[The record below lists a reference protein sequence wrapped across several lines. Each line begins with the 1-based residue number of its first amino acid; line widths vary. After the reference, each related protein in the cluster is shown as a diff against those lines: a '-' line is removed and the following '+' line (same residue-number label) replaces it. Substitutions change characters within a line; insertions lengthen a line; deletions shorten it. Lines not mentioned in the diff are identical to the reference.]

1 MYHVTGTLLTVIF
14 LYSLSYFFYLNKIF
28 SLQFHRRLWNTVLAG
43 SFLTAAAGGL
53 ILALQITYKWDV
65 TFIKSILRWHV
76 EFGIALAATGL
87 MHLTWHYSYFKDL
100 FGKKE
105 TTTPEPTGLTSRS
118 RTDISIN
125 LFNVG
130 FVSSSFQLLLL
141 REIMNIS
148 GGYELIAGTFLG
160 SWLIASA
167 AGSAMAIK
175 SSLNKVPKINLLF
188 FSGPVVS
195 VFLLMM
201 LARLFLNPGETP
213 SYLASIIFTFSVL
226 LPFCF
231 ISGFTFIKLV
241 SEAAGVKDLTAGRS
255 FAVETAGGIVAGILI
270 SFISLAS
277 LNTYQTIILI
287 TVFGLTYTITSHFSL
302 KRRSLMLFRI
312 FVLVISSVIILSAPD
327 RLFRQ
332 FLLRGVT
339 VSGSVDTPYGNI
351 TKGVYGE
358 EESIY
363 YDHRLLYYSDDMIE
377 REEDIH
383 YPMLQLDDPEN
394 VLLISGSLNPHLA
407 EINKYKAAKVVYVE
421 RDPALINA
429 ERIMDSLLIP
439 EIIVENKDAY
449 TYIKDTDEKFDA
461 VILLLPPPSSL
472 LLNRFYTFELFK
484 DVKNVI
490 KPGGVFSCAPGIN
503 PDYLNKESVY
513 FFSSVYNSLKTA
525 FNYVVPVSGNKL
537 YLIASD
543 SKISTSFCD
552 LAERKKIVNLYVG
565 PDYLADDLIAL
576 KTDQIMSAI
585 DETVKLNHILTPV
598 ATFYFQAYNLSKN
611 INEKIPSFILLA
623 ILFILP
629 MLTVRRSNLLM
640 YFSSSA
646 LAGYEI
652 ILLLILQSAVGNMY
666 QVTGLI
672 LAGLMSGLAVGS
684 GLRIPVLENLT
695 FRVKS
700 WLLVICYLAMYFAIK
715 IIITADDKVVVTGA
729 LILSGFIP
737 AAVTGNLFRE
747 FTGTGPGTSTTSSV
761 YSADLAGSAIG
772 CIVFSGFAVP
782 IIGMRPS
789 LLLFPVLILAG
800 YLFTLFTRK

>member
-1 MYHVTGTLLTVIF
+1 MYHVTGTLLTVVF
-14 LYSLSYFFYLNKIF
+14 LYSLSYFFYHNNIY
-28 SLQFHRRLWNTVLAG
+28 SLQFHRRLWNTVLAAT
-43 SFLTAAAGGL
+43 FIIAAAGGL

-65 TFIKSILRWHV
+65 PFIKSILRWHV
-76 EFGIALAATGL
+76 EFGIALAVTGL
-87 MHLTWHYSYFKDL
+87 IHFTWHYSYFKDM
-100 FGKKE
+100 FKKKE
-105 TTTPEPTGLTSRS
+105 ATTPEPIELTSRS
-118 RTDISIN
+118 RADISIN
-125 LFNVG
+125 LFTVG
-130 FVSSSFQLLLL
+130 FVSSAIQLLLL

-148 GGYELIAGTFLG
+148 GGYELIAGSFLG

-167 AGSAMAIK
+167 AGAAMALK
-175 SSLNKVPKINLLF
+175 SNLNNVLKINLLF
-188 FSGPVVS
+188 FLGPVVS
-195 VFLLMM
+195 IFLLMM
-201 LARLFLNPGETP
+201 LTRLFLNPGETP
-213 SYLASIIFTFSVL
+213 SYLASIIFTFCVL

-241 SEAAGVKDLTAGRS
+241 SEADGVKDLTAGKS
-255 FAVETAGGIVAGILI
+255 FAVETAGGILAGILI
-270 SFISLAS
+270 SFISIAS

-287 TVFGLTYTITSHFSL
+287 VIFGLTYTVTSQLSL
-302 KRRSLMLFRI
+302 NRRNLMIFRI
-312 FVLVISSVIILSAPD
+312 SVLVISSLIIISAPD
-327 RLFRQ
+327 RMFRQ

-339 VSGSVDTPYGNI
+339 VSSSVDTPYGNI

-394 VLLISGSLNPHLA
+394 ILLISGSLNPHLA
-407 EINKYKAAKVVYVE
+407 EINKYKADKVVYVE
-421 RDPALINA
+421 RDPALIKT
-429 ERIMDSLLIP
+429 ERIADTLLIP
-439 EIIVENKDAY
+439 DIIIENKDAY

-472 LLNRFYTFELFK
+472 LLNRFYTYEFFN
-484 DVKNVI
+484 DVKSVI

-513 FFSSVYNSLKTA
+513 FFSSVYNSLKTV
-525 FNYVVPVSGNKL
+525 FSHVRPVSGNKL

-543 SKISTSFCD
+543 SEISISFCE
-552 LAERKKIVNLYVG
+552 LAEKKNINNLYVG

-598 ATFYFQAYNLSKN
+598 GTFYFQAYNLSKS

-629 MLTVRRSNLLM
+629 LLTVRRSNLLM

-672 LAGLMSGLAVGS
+672 LAGLMSGLAFGS
-684 GLRIPVLENLT
+684 GLRIPVLEKLT

-700 WLLVICYLAMYFAIK
+700 WLLIICYLAMYFAIK
-715 IIITADDKVVVTGA
+715 IIIISDDKVIVTGA

-737 AAVTGNLFRE
+737 AAFTGSLFRE
-747 FTGTGPGTSTTSSV
+747 FTRNGSGSSNASAV

-772 CIVFSGFAVP
+772 CIIFSGFAVP
-782 IIGMRPS
+782 FIGMRSS
-789 LLLFPVLILAG
+789 LLFFPILILAG
-800 YLFTLFTRK
+800 YLFTLYARK

>member
-1 MYHVTGTLLTVIF
+1 MWNTLLAV
-14 LYSLSYFFYLNKIF
+14 
-28 SLQFHRRLWNTVLAG
+28 

-53 ILALQITYKWDV
+53 ILALQITYKWNV
-65 TFIKSILRWHV
+65 PFIKSVLRWHV

-87 MHLTWHYSYFKDL
+87 MHLTWHYSYFRDL
-100 FGKKE
+100 FEKKE
-105 TTTPEPTGLTSRS
+105 ATTPEPIEQTSRS
-118 RTDISIN
+118 RADISIN

-130 FVSSSFQLLLL
+130 FVSSAIQLLLL
-141 REIMNIS
+141 REVMNIS

-175 SSLNKVPKINLLF
+175 SNLKNVLKINLLF
-188 FSGPVVS
+188 FLGPVVS
-195 VFLLMM
+195 VFLLIM
-201 LARLFLNPGETP
+201 LSRLFLNPGETP
-213 SYLASIIFTFSVL
+213 SYLASIIFTISIL

-241 SEAAGVKDLTAGRS
+241 SEAAVVRDLTAGRS
-255 FAVETAGGIVAGILI
+255 FAVETAGGIIAGILI
-270 SFISLAS
+270 SFISIAS

-287 TVFGLTYTITSHFSL
+287 TIFGLTYTVTSQLSL
-302 KRRSLMLFRI
+302 NKRKLMLFRI
-312 FVLVISSVIILSAPD
+312 SVLAISSLIIISAPD
-327 RLFRQ
+327 RMFRQ

-339 VSGSVDTPYGNI
+339 VSSSVDTPYGNI
-351 TKGVYGE
+351 TKGVYGG

-407 EINKYKAAKVVYVE
+407 EINKYQAGRVVYVE
-421 RDPALINA
+421 RDPALI
-429 ERIMDSLLIP
+429 RIEEIADSLLIP
-439 EIIVENKDAY
+439 EIIIENKDAY
-449 TYIKDTDEKFDA
+449 TYIKETDIKFDA

-472 LLNRFYTFELFK
+472 LLNRFYTFEFFN

-513 FFSSVYNSLKTA
+513 FFSSVYNSLKTV
-525 FNYVVPVSGNKL
+525 FNYVMPVSGNKL

-543 SKISTSFCD
+543 SKISTSFCE
-552 LAERKKIVNLYVG
+552 LTERKKIDNLYVG

-585 DETVKLNHILTPV
+585 DEEVKPNHILAPV
-598 ATFYFQAYNLSKN
+598 ATFYFQAYNLSKS

-623 ILFILP
+623 LLFILP
-629 MLTVRRSNLLM
+629 LLTVRKSNLLM

-684 GLRIPVLENLT
+684 GLRLPVLENLT
-695 FRVKS
+695 FRIKS
-700 WLLVICYLAMYFAIK
+700 WLLIICYLAMYFAIK
-715 IIITADDKVVVTGA
+715 IIITSDDKVIVTGA

-737 AAVTGNLFRE
+737 AVVTGNLFRE
-747 FTGTGPGTSTTSSV
+747 FTGTGSGTSTASAV
-761 YSADLAGSAIG
+761 YSADLAGSAVG
-772 CIVFSGFAVP
+772 CLVFSGLAVP
-782 IIGMRPS
+782 FIGMRPS
-789 LLLFPVLILAG
+789 LLIFPVLILAG
-800 YLFTLFTRK
+800 YLFALFARK

>member
-1 MYHVTGTLLTVIF
+1 MWNTLLAV
-14 LYSLSYFFYLNKIF
+14 
-28 SLQFHRRLWNTVLAG
+28 

-53 ILALQITYKWDV
+53 ILALQITYKWNV
-65 TFIKSILRWHV
+65 PFIKSILRWHV

-87 MHLTWHYSYFKDL
+87 MHLTWHYSYFRDL
-100 FGKKE
+100 FEKKE
-105 TTTPEPTGLTSRS
+105 ATTPEPIEQTSRS

-130 FVSSSFQLLLL
+130 FVSSAIQLLLL
-141 REIMNIS
+141 REVMNIS

-175 SSLNKVPKINLLF
+175 SNLKNVLKINLLF
-188 FSGPVVS
+188 FLGPVVS

-201 LARLFLNPGETP
+201 LSRLFLNPGETP
-213 SYLASIIFTFSVL
+213 SYLASIIFTISIL

-241 SEAAGVKDLTAGRS
+241 SEAAGVRDLTAGRS
-255 FAVETAGGIVAGILI
+255 FAVETAGGIIAGILI
-270 SFISLAS
+270 SFISIAS

-287 TVFGLTYTITSHFSL
+287 TIFGLTYTVTSQLSL
-302 KRRSLMLFRI
+302 NKRKLMLFRI
-312 FVLVISSVIILSAPD
+312 SVLAISSLIIISAPD
-327 RLFRQ
+327 RMFRQ

-339 VSGSVDTPYGNI
+339 VSSSVDTPYGNI
-351 TKGVYGE
+351 TKGVYGG

-407 EINKYKAAKVVYVE
+407 EINKYQAGRVVYVE
-421 RDPALINA
+421 RDPALI
-429 ERIMDSLLIP
+429 RIEEIADSLLIP
-439 EIIVENKDAY
+439 EIIIENKDAY
-449 TYIKDTDEKFDA
+449 TYIKETDIKFDA

-472 LLNRFYTFELFK
+472 LLNRFYTFEFFN

-513 FFSSVYNSLKTA
+513 FFSSVYNSLKTV
-525 FNYVVPVSGNKL
+525 FNYVMPVSGNKL

-543 SKISTSFCD
+543 SKISTSFCE
-552 LAERKKIVNLYVG
+552 LTERKKIDNLYVG

-585 DETVKLNHILTPV
+585 DEEVKPNHILAPV
-598 ATFYFQAYNLSKN
+598 ATFYFQAYNLSKS

-623 ILFILP
+623 LIFILP
-629 MLTVRRSNLLM
+629 LLTVRKSNLLM

-695 FRVKS
+695 FRIKS
-700 WLLVICYLAMYFAIK
+700 WLLIICYMAMYFAIK
-715 IIITADDKVVVTGA
+715 IIITSDDKVIVTGA

-737 AAVTGNLFRE
+737 AVVTGNLFRE
-747 FTGTGPGTSTTSSV
+747 FTGTGSGTSTASAV
-761 YSADLAGSAIG
+761 YSADLAGSAVG
-772 CIVFSGFAVP
+772 CLVFSGLAVP
-782 IIGMRPS
+782 FIGMRSS
-789 LLLFPVLILAG
+789 LLIFPAFILAG
-800 YLFTLFTRK
+800 YLFALFARK